1 MPSAFSWHTALVNFG
16 VGAYTMSIDKKL
28 ERSNKERVFRRLAKV
43 LEPTGFHL
51 GKSRFFTRASLPVI
65 EFVHLHKFSFAPS
78 FRVHVGIRVVNDP
91 FVAVAL
97 NGPNSDEIV
106 SPTGARYDFQYC
118 EDDESVDRC
127 VSKIAEFV
135 SNVAEP
141 WFGLFRNRTLLI
153 IA

>member
-1 MPSAFSWHTALVNFG
+1 MPSITA
-16 VGAYTMSIDKKL
+16 
-28 ERSNKERVFRRLAKV
+28 
-43 LEPTGFHL
+43 
-51 GKSRFFTRASLPVI
+51 FFTRASLPVI

-153 IA
+153 SSPDSPLTAEARAALERALSGVLEERYVARTRELLNAP